1 MVYSSDSG
9 DITASDMINAL
20 KSWAATNGDASLG
33 IGGVTA
39 TVSQVCSPSCETLS
53 PSHDSNPGAVAA
65 GSFIGGLIL
74 GMILLA
80 VPVIVVW

>member
-1 MVYSSDSG
+1 MAYSSDSG

-20 KSWAATNGDASLG
+20 KSWAAINGDASLG

-39 TVSQVCSPSCETLS
+39 TVSQVCSPSCETPS
-53 PSHDSNPGAVAA
+53 PSNSGVVAA

-80 VPVIVVW
+80 VPVIIVW

>member
-39 TVSQVCSPSCETLS
+39 TVSQVCSPSCS
-53 PSHDSNPGAVAA
+53 PSHDSNSGAVAA

-80 VPVIVVW
+80 IPVIVVW